1 MDKIQ
6 VIRRT
11 ALILG
16 IMLVV
21 GIFVR
26 CAIRWSEV
34 AAVQNSLQRNWE
46 INFNSGG
53 RPRFLPAFA
62 DNLAADALM
71 KIYKAD
77 VGGRN
82 RGSVYRDRFQSLFR
96 GPIRNLEIYGPDVFD
111 EHLATAISRFGQLE
125 HFGLRDDSGNGSTEE
140 AWESLLQSAA
150 RLPKLTELE
159 ISGGLLTSRA
169 LRKLDGASKLKKLT
183 VEGALDGTCLDGI
196 ANLRELRELEIT
208 SWENDEGDA
217 TGFSSAS
224 LAAFLPALARFDR
237 LEVLSFRADRATD
250 EQWTGIL
257 QSLARFPNLRELD
270 LDGKSLT
277 NALLAAL
284 AGAPKLESLTVLGA
298 VDAGCAPAL
307 KALPALKKL
316 RITSTIETPDERN
329 HGLSNASLATLRDAL
344 PNVTVNER
352 E

>member
-196 ANLRELRELEIT
+196 ANLRKGPGT
-208 SWENDEGDA
+208 SYKQLGTLSRGQSVAVIGQNKGS
-217 TGFSSAS
+217 TGFTWYKLVDGSWVREDAVH
-224 LAAFLPALARFDR
+224 
-237 LEVLSFRADRATD
+237 LEGTCQD
-250 EQWTGIL
+250 I
-257 QSLARFPNLRELD
+257 
-270 LDGKSLT
+270 
-277 NALLAAL
+277 
-284 AGAPKLESLTVLGA
+284 PKA
-298 VDAGCAPAL
+298 QP
-307 KALPALKKL
+307 
-316 RITSTIETPDERN
+316 
-329 HGLSNASLATLRDAL
+329 
-344 PNVTVNER
+344 
-352 E
+352 